1 MAKYHTTVDEIVPE
15 PVAEKDGWRRMDYRI
30 LLGRHNVGPEAQ
42 ASLYRSV
49 FPPGAAHKKHLHTK
63 SDELV
68 YVIRWRGAHGQGDD
82 EWEVGPG
89 SCYYIPKN
97 VPHWLRNLDHV
108 EPVELVGVYL
118 DAGSLEETGYVFL
131 GEVAPHEMKVW

>member
-1 MAKYHTTVDEIVPE
+1 MGNFCARVNGVTPE
-15 PVAEKDGWRRMDYRI
+15 PVGEEYGWRRVDHRI
-30 LLGRHNVGPEAQ
+30 LLGRENVGSTEGC
-42 ASLYRSV
+42 LYRSV

-68 YVIRWRGAHGQGDD
+68 YVIRGRGAHGQGDD

-97 VPHWLRNLDHV
+97 VPHWLRNLDPV
-108 EPVELVGVYL
+108 ESVELVGVYL
-118 DAGSLEETGYVFL
+118 GAGRLEEAGYL
-131 GEVAPHEMKVW
+131 YLAKSSRTK